1 MLELRNIKKIYQSGA
16 LKVEA
21 LKDIS
26 LTFEKGEFV
35 AVLGP
40 SGCGKTTLLNVIGG
54 LDRYDAGDLRVNGR
68 STKEYTE
75 REMDAYRNHSVGF
88 VFQSY
93 NLISHQSVLANV
105 ELALTLSGISKKE
118 RRQRALDAL
127 RSVGLSDQVHKKP
140 NQLSGGQMQRVAIAR
155 ALVNDPAVLLADE
168 PTGAL
173 DSVTSEQVLDVLKQL
188 ASDRLVIM
196 VTHNQELAERYATRI
211 IELKDGNVLNDS
223 KPNAASNKTAASD
236 AQKKKAMGFSTALSL
251 SLNNLLTKRGRTLI
265 TAFAGSIGIIGI
277 ALILALSNG
286 VNQYI
291 INVQRNTMSSYPI
304 TIEEETFQV
313 EGMRSAMQ
321 QAWQEKPKHEKDA
334 VYLNAERSAHRDQM
348 RTTITRNNLTS
359 FKAYLDGPDNAIKP
373 YLTDIRYGYNAS
385 FDLYTFD
392 QDGQMRSLSSGSNM
406 GAIGRAFSGFM
417 PFGDSELTEITPSSS
432 DGLAGEPFQEKN
444 TLLAG
449 SWPKSA
455 SEVLLELD
463 ANNELPEA
471 LLYRLGLL
479 TEADLEALTEG
490 EGLQTPRSWAYED
503 LLGLSIRLMASSDY
517 YVPDGKGLYAN
528 LNTDQDA
535 LRAAVSQAPVL
546 TISGIIRSNDQNN
559 QRSGGIVYTRA
570 LTDLVIAR
578 AAQSPV
584 VMAQQA
590 DETKSVLTGLRFAP
604 ETAAEK
610 SEDLTRYFERLP
622 IEQKAE
628 FAKKAFRLYPEAFGQ
643 DTPGDEGETPS
654 LPIPEGMSMEQIM
667 GIMSQ
672 FTGGQQDST
681 GMPTIPE
688 GGMDLLAQWAQMS
701 GLTMESLGAG
711 QEAQTVLLFE
721 RLKKDLDDSTI
732 VGLYDQLVAP
742 NIPSLQQTYADV
754 GQVNLDTPTSITL
767 YMDTFE
773 HKEEIARLI
782 EEYNQT
788 VPAHEQI
795 NYTDFVALM
804 ISGVTNIINV
814 ISYVLIAFVAVSLVV
829 SSIMIGII
837 TYISVLERTKE
848 IGILRAVGASRKDV
862 ARVFTAEAFIIG
874 LTAGVL
880 GIAIS
885 ALLIIPINQIIFML
899 SNDASVKAIL
909 PPVGAVIL
917 IGISAL
923 LSLLAGWLPSRI
935 AAKKDPVEC
944 LRAE

>member
-1 MLELRNIKKIYQSGA
+1 MLELRHIKKVYKSGNMQ
-16 LKVEA
+16 VEA

-26 LTFEKGEFV
+26 LTFEQGEFV

-54 LDRYDAGDLRVNGR
+54 LDRYDAGDLLIRGR
-68 STKEYTE
+68 STKEHTE
-75 REMDAYRNHSVGF
+75 REMDTYRNHSVGF

-93 NLISHQSVLANV
+93 NLIAHQSVLANV
-105 ELALTLSGISKKE
+105 ELALTLAGISKKE
-118 RRQRALDAL
+118 RKQRAIEAL
-127 RSVGLSDQVHKKP
+127 RSVGLEDQVNKKP
-140 NQLSGGQMQRVAIAR
+140 GQLSGGQMQRVAIAR
-155 ALVNDPAVLLADE
+155 ALVNNPAVLLADE

-173 DSVTSEQVLDVLKQL
+173 DSVTSEQVLHVLKQL
-188 ASDRLVIM
+188 ASERLVIM
-196 VTHNQELAERYATRI
+196 VTHNHELAERYATRI
-211 IELKDGNVLNDS
+211 IELKDGDVLSDS
-223 KPNAASNKTAASD
+223 KADGAVQETTDSISHKKT
-236 AQKKKAMGFSTALSL
+236 AMGFSTALAL
-251 SLNNLLTKRGRTLI
+251 SFNNLLTKRGRTLI

-286 VNQYI
+286 VSQYI
-291 INVQRNTMSSYPI
+291 INVQKNTMSSYPI

-321 QAWQEKPKHEKDA
+321 QSFREKPSHEKDA
-334 VYLNAERSAHRDQM
+334 VYLKPQMTSHQGQM
-348 RTTITRNNLTS
+348 RTSITRNNLTS
-359 FKAYLDGPDNAIKP
+359 FKTYLDGPDNAIKP

-385 FDLYTFD
+385 FNLYTFD
-392 QDGQMRSLSSGSNM
+392 QKGEMRSLSGDANM
-406 GAIGRAFSGFM
+406 GAFGRAFSSLV
-417 PFGDSELTEITPSSS
+417 PFADSELTEITPSSS
-432 DGLAGEPFQEKN
+432 DGLAGEPYQEKH

-455 SEVLLELD
+455 SELLLELD
-463 ANNELPEA
+463 ANNELPEF

-479 TEADLEALTEG
+479 TDEDLEALAQTG
-490 EGLQTPRSWAYED
+490 APQTPRSWSYED
-503 LLGLSIRLMASSDY
+503 LLGLNIRMMASSDY
-517 YVPDGKGLYAN
+517 YIPDGKGLYAN
-528 LNTDQDA
+528 LTTDPDA
-535 LRAAVSQAPVL
+535 LRAAVAQAPVL
-546 TISGIIRSNDQNN
+546 TISGIVRLNDQNN
-559 QRSGGIVYTRA
+559 QRRGGIVYTRA
-570 LTDLVIAR
+570 LTDLVIQR

-590 DETKSVLTGLRFAP
+590 DESISVLTGLRFLP

-610 SEDLTRYFERLP
+610 TADLTRFYDRLP
-622 IEQKAE
+622 IDLRAE

-643 DTPGDEGETPS
+643 KEQENAGEKPA
-654 LPIPEGMSMEQIM
+654 LPIPEGMSLEQVI
-667 GIMSQ
+667 GIFSQ
-672 FTGGQQDST
+672 FTGGQQGDKSAAD
-681 GMPTIPE
+681 IPE
-688 GGMDLLAQWAQMS
+688 GGMDLLKQWAQMS
-701 GLTMESLGAG
+701 GITMESLGAG

-721 RLKKDLDDSTI
+721 RLLKDVDEDTLI
-732 VGLYDQLVAP
+732 GLYDQLVAP
-742 NIPSLQQTYADV
+742 EVPSLQQTYSNL
-754 GQVNLDTPTSITL
+754 GRVNLDTPTSITL

-788 VPAHEQI
+788 VPAQEQI
-795 NYTDFVALM
+795 SYTDFVALM
-804 ISGVTNIINV
+804 ISGVTSIVNV

-885 ALLIIPINQIIFML
+885 ALLILPINQIILML
-899 SNDASVKAIL
+899 SNDASVKAML
-909 PPVGAVIL
+909 PPVGAFIL

-935 AAKKDPVEC
+935 AAKKNPVEC